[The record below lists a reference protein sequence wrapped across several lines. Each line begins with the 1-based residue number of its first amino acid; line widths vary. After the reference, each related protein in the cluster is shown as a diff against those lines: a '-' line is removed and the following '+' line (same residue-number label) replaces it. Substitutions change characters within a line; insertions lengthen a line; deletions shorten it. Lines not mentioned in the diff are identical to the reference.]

1 MHVRPLV
8 DDDRPWLRALLGRH
22 WGSVRVVTRGRLHDA
37 GRLPGL
43 AMGRDGYLL
52 YELREDALEVVVVH
66 ALLPRRGIGRALVEA
81 AVELARGA
89 GCRRAW
95 LVTTN
100 DNRPAIDF
108 YRALGWRLAAVHVG
122 AIAASR
128 RLKPEIPARGVDDV
142 PIEDEWEFELLLDP
156 AVSSSP

>member
-1 MHVRPLV
+1 MSSESYCDVALSLKSIFRTRFRFSLP
-8 DDDRPWLRALLGRH
+8 DLRA
-22 WGSVRVVTRGRLHDA
+22 SF
-37 GRLPGL
+37 
-43 AMGRDGYLL
+43 
-52 YELREDALEVVVVH
+52 
-66 ALLPRRGIGRALVEA
+66 
-81 AVELARGA
+81 RGA